1 MYDPKKIKSLEEK
14 QNDKLQKA
22 YKYKKLF
29 QKFQD
34 EQHKLG
40 IKIQALKEKQ
50 DFIYS

>member
-1 MYDPKKIKSLEEK
+1 MYDPKKIRSLEEK

-22 YKYKKLF
+22 YKYKRLF

-40 IKIQALKEKQ
+40 IKIQALKAKQ
-50 DFIYS
+50 EVIYS